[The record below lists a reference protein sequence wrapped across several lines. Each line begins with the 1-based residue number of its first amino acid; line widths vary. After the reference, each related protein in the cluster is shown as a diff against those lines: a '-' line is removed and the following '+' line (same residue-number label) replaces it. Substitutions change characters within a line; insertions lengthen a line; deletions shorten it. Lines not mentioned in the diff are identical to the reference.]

1 MLTDSA
7 ADLSRALMTY
17 SEFHVVSMSANT
29 TFILQPIDH
38 GVISNFEFYYLREK
52 NGYGYSCIA
61 KNSFNGY
68 GKSKLKIFCKEFTIL
83 DVLRTFVIHG
93 KCSKYQH

>member
-52 NGYGYSCIA
+52 NG
-61 KNSFNGY
+61 
-68 GKSKLKIFCKEFTIL
+68 
-83 DVLRTFVIHG
+83 
-93 KCSKYQH
+93 